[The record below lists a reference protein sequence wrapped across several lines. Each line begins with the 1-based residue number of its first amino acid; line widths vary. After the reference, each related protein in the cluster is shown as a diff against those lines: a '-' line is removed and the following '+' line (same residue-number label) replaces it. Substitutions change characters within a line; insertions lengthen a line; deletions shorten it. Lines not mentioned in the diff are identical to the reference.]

1 MVSHATTRAA
11 SAAPVILPPP
21 PPLAARVEA
30 EISRLM
36 HAQDPPAIVT
46 NFAAVLLIAWL
57 HRATP
62 ERSVLL
68 AWVAAWLVCNGIY
81 LGFYLVER
89 RLRHR
94 EPHWQHSRRLHLVV
108 ATFISVLPAGFMP
121 WLFSPTPAALYLNIT
136 LVVIYCSGVFASNT
150 MLSATAFIVGGATI
164 LAPVAVLL
172 FTQDFLGGAG
182 IGLGLAL
189 VMYFLFMIPF
199 SLSQSR
205 AIRRAIQT
213 GFENETLAQ
222 QLAQQTA
229 RADAARQVAERE
241 RTLAEA
247 ARAEAEEA
255 NRAKA
260 RFLAA
265 ATHDLRQP
273 LHALSLTLASLRMQ
287 AASAEAEPLIA
298 RADDCTR
305 HLSAMFDAL
314 LDQARLDAGTIE
326 LRLEPIALAALLA
339 QIESQFLPLAR
350 SRGLWLRCRPTTTV
364 LLSDRTALW
373 RIASNLVTNALA
385 ATRSGGVLIA
395 WRGGAQCLEVRDSG
409 RGIAIEDQA
418 RIFDEFHRLP
428 APDDPADRG
437 LGLGL
442 STVRRLAGLLG
453 GQVSV
458 RSAPGKGSVFRVS
471 FDGAQVLGQIE
482 AAVEAC
488 LHHGDLRIPAVP
500 GLRVLAVDDDAVIR
514 ASLATLLA
522 QWGYE
527 VRLAASAAD
536 AMSQIENGWRPQ
548 VLLLDRHLPDAS
560 GLELGTR
567 LRARLQPAPA
577 CLIVTGDTAPEDFRA
592 MLASGFE
599 VLHKPVAPEVLRA
612 ALGQL
617 R

>member
-1 MVSHATTRAA
+1 MDSHATTRAA
-11 SAAPVILPPP
+11 SAVPVILLPP
-21 PPLAARVEA
+21 PPLAVRVEA

-89 RLRHR
+89 RLRR
-94 EPHWQHSRRLHLVV
+94 SKPHWQHSRRLHLVV

-164 LAPVAVLL
+164 LSPVVVLL
-172 FTQDFLGGAG
+172 LTQDFLGAAG

-241 RTLAEA
+241 RTLAEE

-273 LHALSLTLASLRMQ
+273 LHALSLTLASLRLQ
-287 AASAEAEPLIA
+287 AVSAEAEPQIA
-298 RADDCTR
+298 RADECTR

-314 LDQARLDAGTIE
+314 LDQARLDAGTLE
-326 LRLEPIALAALLA
+326 LRLEPVALAALFA
-339 QIESQFLPLAR
+339 QLETQFLPLAR

-364 LLSDRTALW
+364 VLSDRTALW

-385 ATRSGGVLIA
+385 ATDSGGVLIA

-428 APDDPADRG
+428 SPGGPTDRG

-442 STVRRLAGLLG
+442 STVRRLARLLG
-453 GQVSV
+453 GEVSV
-458 RSAPGKGSVFRVS
+458 RSAPGKGSAFRVCLA
-471 FDGAQVLGQIE
+471 DAQLIE
-482 AAVEAC
+482 QVSAPVESRV
-488 LHHGDLRIPAVP
+488 HHGDVLAPAAR
-500 GLRVLAVDDDAVIR
+500 GLRVLAVDDDAAIR
-514 ASLATLLA
+514 ASLATLLP

-527 VRLAASAAD
+527 VRLAAGAAD
-536 AMSQIENGWRPQ
+536 AMAQLQPDWRPQ
-548 VLLLDRHLPDAS
+548 ILLLDRHLPDGS
-560 GLELGTR
+560 GLELGVR
-567 LRARLQPAPA
+567 LRAHLQPVPA
-577 CLIVTGDTAPEDFRA
+577 CLIVTGDTGPEDIRA
-592 MLASGFE
+592 MQASSFE
-599 VLHKPVAPEVLRA
+599 VLHKPLAPEVLRA
-612 ALGQL
+612 ALGRL
-617 R
+617 C